1 MIKQIY
7 GYSFRLRFQQVTP
20 YYTVMIMYILGLF
33 ATKEKCDISLHIILV
48 I

>member
-20 YYTVMIMYILGLF
+20 YYTVTIMYILGLF
-33 ATKEKCDISLHIILV
+33 ATKEKINV
-48 I
+48 IFHCT